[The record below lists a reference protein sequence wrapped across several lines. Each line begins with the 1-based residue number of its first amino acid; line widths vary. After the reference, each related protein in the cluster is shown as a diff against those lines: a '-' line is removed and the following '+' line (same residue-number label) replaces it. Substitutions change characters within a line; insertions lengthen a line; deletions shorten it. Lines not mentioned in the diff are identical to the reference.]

1 MKTPQS
7 LRHLR
12 IAILFVLGVLIVG
25 TIGYMLLENLS
36 LVDALY
42 TTIGMMS
49 TEGMVMHP
57 LSLAGRVFTI
67 GVIVVGVGS
76 LFSTFGVMMECF
88 IEGHFHEQIRRHF
101 MEKKIARLRQHCLV
115 CGFGRVGSQIVEELV
130 AAHLPFVVIDEKE
143 SNIAT
148 CSQQG
153 YLALQGDAT
162 SDALLREAGVGQARC
177 VLVATDNDA
186 HNISVTLSARH
197 LNTEVFIVARANR
210 DETKAK
216 LELAGANRIISPY
229 AIAGH
234 RMASLAIEPGVVEL
248 IETLTTSGGVE
259 IDIEEVVVAPTSLL
273 VGKTLAEAQTTLR
286 SGAMIVALKEPRG
299 LILNQRSEARIQAG
313 DMLIIVGTPD
323 QLAAF
328 EHHTTA
334 HPSS

>member
-1 MKTPQS
+1 MKTPPS
-7 LRHLR
+7 LRRLR
-12 IAILFVLGVLIVG
+12 IAVIVVLGVLIVG
-25 TIGYMLLENLS
+25 TIGYMLLDHLS
-36 LVDALY
+36 LIDALY

-57 LSLAGRVFTI
+57 LSLAGRLFTI
-67 GVIVVGVGS
+67 GIIVLGVGS
-76 LFSTFGVMMECF
+76 LFYTFGVMMEYF
-88 IEGHFHEQIRRHF
+88 IEGSFHEQIRRHF

-130 AAHLPFVVIDEKE
+130 ATHLPFVVIDEKE

-148 CSQQG
+148 CVQRG

-197 LNTEVFIVARANR
+197 LNNEVFIVARANR

-248 IETLTTSGGVE
+248 IETLTKSGGVE
-259 IDIEEVVVAPTSLL
+259 IDIEEVVVSPTSWL
-273 VGKTLAEAQTTLR
+273 VGKTLGEAQTTLR
-286 SGAMIVALKEPRG
+286 SGAIIVALKEPRG
-299 LILNQRSEARIQAG
+299 LILNQRSEAQVQAG
-313 DMLIIVGTPD
+313 DTLIIVGTSD

-328 EHHTTA
+328 QHHNTA

>member
-12 IAILFVLGVLIVG
+12 IAVMLVLGVLVVG
-25 TIGYMLLENLS
+25 TTGYMLLENLS
-36 LVDALY
+36 FVDAFY

-49 TEGMVMHP
+49 TEGNVVRP
-57 LSLAGRVFTI
+57 LSLAGRLLTI
-67 GVIVVGVGS
+67 GVIVLGVGS
-76 LFSTFGVMMECF
+76 LFYTFGVMMEFF
-88 IEGHFHEQIRRHF
+88 IEGYFSEQIRRHF
-101 MEKKIARLRQHCLV
+101 MEKKIARLHQHCLV

-143 SNIAT
+143 SNIVT
-148 CSQQG
+148 CSQRG
-153 YLALQGDAT
+153 YLALLGDAT

-197 LNTEVFIVARANR
+197 LNRDVFIVARANR

-234 RMASLAIEPGVVEL
+234 RMASLAIEPGVVEC
-248 IETLTTSGGVE
+248 IETLTKAGGVE
-259 IDIEEVVVAPTSLL
+259 IDIEEVVVSSTSLL
-273 VGKTLAEAQTTLR
+273 VGKTLGEAQNTLR
-286 SGAMIVALKEPRG
+286 SGAMIVALKGPSG
-299 LILNQRSEARIQAG
+299 LILSQRSEARIQAG
-313 DMLIIVGTPD
+313 DMLIVIGAPD

-328 EHHTTA
+328 QHHNTA
-334 HPSS
+334 HP